1 MLAFL
6 DHIAIKVKDVEAS
19 AAWYVRVLKMKR
31 FQPEEWKPFPVMVLA
46 GESGLALFPQKKG
59 ENISIQSLH
68 IAFRIAPKDF
78 DSLRMH
84 LEQEGIELYFEDHV
98 WFQSMYFSDP
108 DGYRLEITTPTKPI
122 SA

>member
-46 GESGLALFPQKKG
+46 GESGLALFPLKNG
-59 ENISIQSLH
+59 EHISIKSLH

-78 DSLRMH
+78 DSLRIFNRRQN
-84 LEQEGIELYFEDHV
+84 LG
-98 WFQSMYFSDP
+98 
-108 DGYRLEITTPTKPI
+108 KPPLG
-122 SA
+122 